1 MMIFAHANLV
11 AGGQVVPF
19 KEQWANKTGYM
30 DNAVHDKELI
40 DRQKAMGF
48 PMAFASTDPFGRKMV
63 LVFSDKGNI
72 CFFQRYGAG
81 SSVVVSNETQSL
93 RCSAISSAIPAEVED
108 AFFAEGTGSLEK
120 GIEYLLADKAKDT
133 AYWASVEAGHPA

>member
-1 MMIFAHANLV
+1 MFIFAHEALV
-11 AGGQVVPF
+11 AANQAVPF
-19 KEQWANKTGYM
+19 NTRWANSTGYM
-30 DNAVHDKELI
+30 DNAVHDKTLI
-40 DRQKAMGF
+40 ERQKQQGK
-48 PMAFASTDPFGRKMV
+48 PIAFASTDPFGRKMI
-63 LVFSDKGNI
+63 LVFSDQGNI
-72 CFFQRYGAG
+72 TFFQRYGSG
-81 SSVVVSNETQSL
+81 SSVLVSNETQSL